1 MTQVAGRPY
10 DAPARAPPRGA
21 HSSPQLADA
30 RDPPPLAM
38 RSRQKIAIDRWVGL
52 PMVWGLNLVTRALGV
67 LLRRNHSASP
77 DSVGTIVVAKY
88 LGMGS
93 ILHATPLLRA
103 LRDRYPKARLVFVSA
118 RSNRELLERLPLID
132 ERMYVDDRSLV
143 ALASS
148 TWATLAA
155 LQRARVDLYFDLE
168 VYSAYA
174 SLVAL
179 LSVARN
185 RIGFY
190 RYSTAFKRGIYTHL
204 IYFNTHQPIR
214 CIYLQL
220 GRAVGARAPA
230 DESLGPLHLRDED
243 RLGLARKLVTDHG
256 LDPETPYVVVNP
268 NASDL
273 LLERRWPAERFAAL
287 VGGLARDGR
296 RVVLIGSGDEAA
308 HTGKVRGMVAA
319 SARASLVDTAGTLT
333 LGELLALLS
342 GAACVVSNDTGPMH
356 MAIALG
362 RPTVCLFGPC
372 SPAHYGVEQPGVET
386 LYHRV
391 FCSPCVHE
399 VERPPCAGD
408 NVCMQ
413 LIGADEALAAVR
425 RAVQAHTLAQA
436 AHAEGARV
444 EAVVR
449 CTDEASEA
457 DPRGVAA
464 LDAHGFPLGVVV
476 RESVPPR

>member
-1 MTQVAGRPY
+1 
-10 DAPARAPPRGA
+10 
-21 HSSPQLADA
+21 
-30 RDPPPLAM
+30 M
-38 RSRQKIAIDRWVGL
+38 RTRQKIAIDRWVGL
-52 PMVWGLNLVTRALGV
+52 PLVWGLNVVTRVLGL
-67 LLRRNHSASP
+67 LLRRNHSVSP
-77 DSVGTIVVAKY
+77 DDVGTIVVAKY
-88 LGMGS
+88 FGMGS
-93 ILHATPLLRA
+93 ILHATPLLRS
-103 LRDRYPKARLVFVSA
+103 LRERYPNARLVFVSA
-118 RSNRELLERLPLID
+118 RSNRDLLERLPQID
-132 ERMYVDDRSLV
+132 ERLYVDDRSLA
-143 ALASS
+143 ALATS
-148 TWATLAA
+148 TWVTLAA
-155 LQRARVDLYFDLE
+155 LQRIRVDLYFDLE

-204 IYFNTHQPIR
+204 VYFNTHQPIR

-230 DESLGPLHLRDED
+230 DQSLGPLHLREED
-243 RLGLARKLVTDHG
+243 RLGLARKLLTDHG
-256 LDPETPYVVVNP
+256 LDPEASYVVVNP

-296 RVVLIGSGDEAA
+296 RAVLIGSRDEAP
-308 HTGKVRGMVAA
+308 HTAKVQAMVAE
-319 SARASLVDTAGTLT
+319 SARASLIDTAGTLT
-333 LGELLALLS
+333 LGEMLTLLS
-342 GAACVVSNDTGPMH
+342 RAACVVSNDTGPMH

-372 SPAHYGVEQPGVET
+372 SPDHYGVEQPGVEI

-399 VERPPCAGD
+399 VDRPPCAGD

-413 LIGADEALAAVR
+413 MIGAEEALAAVR
-425 RAVQAHTLAQA
+425 RAMEIHTLARA
-436 AHAEGARV
+436 AQAEGARSDTD
-444 EAVVR
+444 VR
-449 CTDEASEA
+449 CTDVLGEA
-457 DPRGVAA
+457 DPRGVAT

-476 RESVPPR
+476 RASVHPR